1 MVNHYKIDEA
11 LINSSEARSLNVDA
25 EKLQSMFEKPAN
37 FEFKAGSKAIH
48 GPTELFEAVLSQ
60 GRKGATIQRY
70 KGLGEMNPDQ
80 LWETTLDP
88 EARNLSQVTVSHAD
102 DADNL
107 FTTLMGEE
115 VEPRR
120 DFIQR
125 HALNVEH
132 LDV

>member
-1 MVNHYKIDEA
+1 
-11 LINSSEARSLNVDA
+11 
-25 EKLQSMFEKPAN
+25 
-37 FEFKAGSKAIH
+37 
-48 GPTELFEAVLSQ
+48 
-60 GRKGATIQRY
+60 
-70 KGLGEMNPDQ
+70 MNPDQ

-88 EARNLSQVTVSHAD
+88 EARNLFQVTVSHAD